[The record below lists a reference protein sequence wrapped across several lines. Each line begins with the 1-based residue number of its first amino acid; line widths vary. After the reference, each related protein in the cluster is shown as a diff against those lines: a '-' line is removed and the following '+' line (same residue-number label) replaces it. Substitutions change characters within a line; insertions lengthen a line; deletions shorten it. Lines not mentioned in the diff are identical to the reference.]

1 MAVTISFYNTWIFH
15 VGQQI
20 RLDEGATPN
29 TFVINLYS
37 TRSTWDATDTITVDV
52 LGETQVASANG
63 YTQDTMNLA
72 FASSVS
78 WTNAAAVTTFDADD
92 VTWTASGGSIT
103 AVSALVYDTTPTVPA
118 DPLMCDIDFGATQT
132 AGDGTDFKITWNASG
147 IFDIS

>member
-1 MAVTISFYNTWIFH
+1 MAVTISFYDSWIFH

-20 RLDEGATPN
+20 RLDEGSTPD
-29 TFVINLYS
+29 TFVVNLYS
-37 TRSTWDATDTITVDV
+37 TMGTWTAGNTITGDLVSF
-52 LGETQVASANG
+52 TQVASASG
-63 YTQDTMNLA
+63 YTQDTKNLA

-78 WTNAAAVTTFDADD
+78 WTNSGATTTFDADD

-103 AVSALVYDTTPTVPA
+103 GDGAVVYDTTPTVPA
-118 DPLMCDIDFGATQT
+118 DPLMCLISFGATQT